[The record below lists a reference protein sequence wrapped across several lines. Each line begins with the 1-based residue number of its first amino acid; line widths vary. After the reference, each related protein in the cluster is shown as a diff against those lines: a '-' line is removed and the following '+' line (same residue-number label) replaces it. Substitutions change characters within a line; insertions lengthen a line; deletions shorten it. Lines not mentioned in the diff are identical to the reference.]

1 MAAAAAYDELENKRA
16 HAGSQCWS
24 ATFPDDLLALVYSMI
39 ASPRGRVRFAAVC
52 RSWRAAARAAPP
64 VTALP
69 WLLLLPRDCNRRKAL
84 HCLEDSSLVRLWV
97 LREDAGRRII
107 GGHDGGWVAMPVPG
121 LIKIVNL
128 FSGAEVRLAEKNAP
142 ILCTS
147 QHHGPT
153 RLVVIL
159 RVIFSAP
166 PTSPRCILA
175 AITYKCG
182 IALCRVGGPNNG
194 WTVQGCPDHGRLV
207 DIAFCNDELYGLRC
221 YNMAIVKFEIGVNE
235 DGARMVITER
245 PLVMQWIDGVRDY
258 SSSTS
263 FIFDL
268 HGKLGLALKTRWLG
282 NTQPFFKVF
291 SLVDNPTGRQK
302 ALYKHEW
309 VEVID
314 LGDHS
319 LFLGETFSKAV
330 HVPTNMCGNV
340 ERNHIY
346 YSHRCPLGQD
356 AIIPSYKV
364 SVTILNNL
372 HGETSYKED
381 DSWNDITN
389 NGLKRI
395 RSVGYFMKGHS
406 HGGMWILPPYTPI

>member
-24 ATFPDDLLALVYSMI
+24 ATFPDDLLALIYSML

-52 RSWRAAARAAPP
+52 RSWCAAARAAPP
-64 VTALP
+64 VPALP

-121 LIKIVNL
+121 LIKIANL
-128 FSGAEVRLAEKNAP
+128 FSGAEVRLAEKNVP

-147 QHHGPT
+147 QYHGPS

-166 PTSPRCILA
+166 PTSRRCILA
-175 AITYKCG
+175 AITYKCS
-182 IALCRVGGPNNG
+182 IALCRVGGPNSG
-194 WTVQGCPDHGRLV
+194 WTVQGCPNARLV
-207 DIAFCNDELYGLRC
+207 DIAFCNDELYGIH
-221 YNMAIVKFEIGVNE
+221 YNMTIVKFEIGVNE
-235 DGARMVITER
+235 DGAPMVTTER
-245 PLVMQWIDGVRDY
+245 LPVIQWIDGVRDY
-258 SSSTS
+258 LSSTRY
-263 FIFDL
+263 IFDL
-268 HGKLGLALKTRWLG
+268 DGKLAMALKTRWLP
-282 NTQPFFKVF
+282 NMEPFFKVL
-291 SLVDNPTGRQK
+291 SLVDNSTGRQK
-302 ALYKHEW
+302 AALYKHEW
-309 VEVID
+309 VEVTD
-314 LGDHS
+314 LGDRS

-330 HVPTNMCGNV
+330 HVPANMCGNV
-340 ERNHIY
+340 ERNRIH

-381 DSWNDITN
+381 DSKNDITN
-389 NGLKRI
+389 AGLKRI